1 LPEEAAR
8 KQDEVLFSVRYEI
21 TGKQAFGII
30 DPSSSLSFGHGMREA
45 ILSMAVFHEQMLQ
58 KACEDDFEKIS
69 AEFRDIENNKFL
81 MQIGFPIRTA
91 EGMGRYI
98 DLISMKMAMK
108 PFAFAKNSLPSIW
121 PFGWMILAAW
131 C

>member
-1 LPEEAAR
+1 MPECSFFLKYLLGLPEEAAR

-30 DPSSSLSFGHGMREA
+30 DPSSSLSFGHGMGEA
-45 ILSMAVFHEQMLQ
+45 ILSMAAFHEQMLQ
-58 KACEDDFEKIS
+58 KACEEHFEKIS

-91 EGMGRYI
+91 GGMGRYI
-98 DLISMKMAMK
+98 D
-108 PFAFAKNSLPSIW
+108 
-121 PFGWMILAAW
+121 
-131 C
+131 